1 MVRPGMYSKY
11 ESQFMTDY
19 AEEVTMNLPVRPL
32 QMKVGVL
39 QLYIKEMVLM
49 V

>member
-19 AEEVTMNLPVRPL
+19 AEEVTMNLPVRPR

-39 QLYIKEMVLM
+39 LGYIIKMM
-49 V
+49 Q